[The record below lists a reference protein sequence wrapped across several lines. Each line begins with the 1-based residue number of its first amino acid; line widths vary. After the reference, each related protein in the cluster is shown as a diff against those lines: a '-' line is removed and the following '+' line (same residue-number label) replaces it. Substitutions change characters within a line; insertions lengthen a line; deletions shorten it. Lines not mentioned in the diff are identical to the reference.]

1 MTTYTIQI
9 IIRIAVALVMAIVF
23 GNGAV
28 VMFNR
33 LPVDWFKDY
42 KEGNLEERV
51 LPDKLLKS
59 IEEGRQRIPSTPWKI
74 VFTGFF
80 GIAGVYLAVTDVLT
94 FQIAA
99 ILVLAIVLEMAI
111 SDALYHIVPDQ
122 FSILLA
128 ISSVGFITFHE
139 NWWEPAAGAGI
150 AALLMLATWG
160 LGKLI
165 YKKETIGGADI
176 KFFLAIGCVTGRS
189 GAVAIFLLT
198 AVFNGIWACQK
209 RFVQKQ
215 KTKMLP
221 MLPPAWLACAVYML
235 FLWNRLQMINL

>member
-9 IIRIAVALVMAIVF
+9 IIRIAVALVMAIVL

-42 KEGNLEERV
+42 KEGSPEERV

-99 ILVLAIVLEMAI
+99 VLVLAIVLEMAI
-111 SDALYHIVPDQ
+111 SDAL
-122 FSILLA
+122 
-128 ISSVGFITFHE
+128 
-139 NWWEPAAGAGI
+139 
-150 AALLMLATWG
+150 
-160 LGKLI
+160 
-165 YKKETIGGADI
+165 
-176 KFFLAIGCVTGRS
+176 
-189 GAVAIFLLT
+189 
-198 AVFNGIWACQK
+198 
-209 RFVQKQ
+209 
-215 KTKMLP
+215 
-221 MLPPAWLACAVYML
+221 
-235 FLWNRLQMINL
+235 